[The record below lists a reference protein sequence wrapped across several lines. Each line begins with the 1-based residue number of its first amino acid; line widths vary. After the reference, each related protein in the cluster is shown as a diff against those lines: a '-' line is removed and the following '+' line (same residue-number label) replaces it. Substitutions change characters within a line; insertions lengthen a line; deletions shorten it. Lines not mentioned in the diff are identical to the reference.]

1 MSMPFTVLH
10 INSVNFGSTGNIM
23 LNIASKVKEKGNMSY
38 VAYANSRTNR
48 KKNIQNSI
56 LIGSIIERNIH
67 IKLAYFT
74 GLNGCFSKK
83 GTKKF
88 LEVIDNDIK
97 PDIIHLHNLHNCYIN
112 LKLLFDYIKNK
123 NLPVVWTLHDCWAFT
138 GQCPHFTM
146 AKCDK
151 WKTIC
156 FDCPQYREYPSSRV
170 DRTRE
175 MYIKKKK
182 WFTGVN
188 NLTIVTP
195 SQWLANRVKES
206 FLKQYPIKVINNG
219 INLNIFKPTS
229 SNFRIKYNLTNKIL
243 LLGVANSWSQR
254 KGLNIFIDL
263 SKRLENN
270 YKIVLV
276 GLTKEQIKR
285 LPSNIIGIQRTESNK
300 ELAEIYTAA
309 DFFINPSLEET
320 MGLVTLE
327 SLACGTPVIVS
338 NSTAVPEV
346 VTNECGIVVSNYNS
360 ESFFYEIINNKKEF
374 KKEDCIKQ
382 AKNYDMN
389 KKYEDYLNLYDSI
402 LIKN

>member
-1 MSMPFTVLH
+1 
-10 INSVNFGSTGNIM
+10 
-23 LNIASKVKEKGNMSY
+23 
-38 VAYANSRTNR
+38 
-48 KKNIQNSI
+48 
-56 LIGSIIERNIH
+56 
-67 IKLAYFT
+67 
-74 GLNGCFSKK
+74 
-83 GTKKF
+83 
-88 LEVIDNDIK
+88 
-97 PDIIHLHNLHNCYIN
+97 
-112 LKLLFDYIKNK
+112 
-123 NLPVVWTLHDCWAFT
+123 
-138 GQCPHFTM
+138 
-146 AKCDK
+146 
-151 WKTIC
+151 
-156 FDCPQYREYPSSRV
+156 
-170 DRTRE
+170 

-206 FLKQYPIKVINNG
+206 FLSQYPIKVINNG

-229 SNFRIKYNLTNKIL
+229 NDFRVKYNLANKIL

-254 KGLNIFIDL
+254 KGLNIFIEL

-270 YKIVLV
+270 YKLVLV
-276 GLTKEQIKR
+276 GLTKKQIKG
-285 LPSNIIGIQRTESNK
+285 LPSNIIGIQRTESKK
-300 ELAEIYTAA
+300 ELAEIYSSA

-346 VTNECGIVVSNYNS
+346 VTDECGIVVTNYNV
-360 ESFFYEIINNKKEF
+360 ESFFYAIINNKKEF

-382 AKNYDMN
+382 AKNYEMN